1 MQTQVGIKANGDCAD
16 SVAEWK
22 ATHERRRFTEE
33 TKKSEIVP
41 LLLWVF
47 TSLLNN
53 NFFFFKREGESC
65 SAFTLH
71 ILIF

>member
-22 ATHERRRFTEE
+22 ATHEQRRFTEE

-53 NFFFFKREGESC
+53 NFFFKEKVNH
-65 SAFTLH
+65 AVHLLY
-71 ILIF
+71 IY

>member
-16 SVAEWK
+16 CVAEWK
-22 ATHERRRFTEE
+22 ATHEQRRFTEE

-47 TSLLNN
+47 TSLLL
-53 NFFFFKREGESC
+53 FFFKREGESC

>member
-22 ATHERRRFTEE
+22 ATHEQRGFTEE

-53 NFFFFKREGESC
+53 NFFFKREGESC

>member
-16 SVAEWK
+16 SVAKWK

-41 LLLWVF
+41 LLLRVL

-53 NFFFFKREGESC
+53 DLFFFKEKVNH
-65 SAFTLH
+65 AVHLLY
-71 ILIF
+71 IY

>member
-22 ATHERRRFTEE
+22 ATHEQRRFTEE

-41 LLLWVF
+41 LFLWVF

-53 NFFFFKREGESC
+53 NFFFKREGESC

>member
-1 MQTQVGIKANGDCAD
+1 MQTQVGIKANGDCAV
-16 SVAEWK
+16 SIAEWK
-22 ATHERRRFTEE
+22 ATHEQRGFTEE

-53 NFFFFKREGESC
+53 NFFF
-65 SAFTLH
+65 
-71 ILIF
+71 